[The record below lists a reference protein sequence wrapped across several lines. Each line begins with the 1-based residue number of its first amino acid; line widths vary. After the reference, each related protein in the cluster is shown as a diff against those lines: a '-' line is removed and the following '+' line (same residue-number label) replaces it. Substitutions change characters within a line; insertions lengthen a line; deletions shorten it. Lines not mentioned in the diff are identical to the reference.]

1 MLKNIKSGYILKI
14 VFDNVENIKQ
24 LKIIKYSKKLSKK
37 LNITLDT
44 FEKTYNN
51 KKKKEILIRQEN
63 LRNNI
68 VMTPEEKIKIILED
82 MSILGNI
89 LIKEIIEDKNI
100 NPKKFISIEETT
112 KKDDNNLCLGVL
124 AKYLENKGII
134 TVIDDED
141 NEDDVNISF
150 LIIEFLF
157 SGLFN
162 INKYI
167 LSFDFGIKRNN
178 ELLKNINEQN
188 IFNNKIKNILS
199 VKYNIPEKEIL
210 ITSPI
215 PKKTSGYHTQVIFI
229 SEINQNIDIFPL
241 TFQSIKNSKKYNEF
255 TYLKNVM
262 KSLILD
268 GCKLNTK
275 ILDPRGNTD
284 FSYIVNRRGPLLYET
299 PLGWMGYGIKVLDK
313 YDDGCN
319 DWLRLEGRWGEWI
332 VAFKNLENK
341 NYCSNRTIIL
351 EENEK
356 KVEINNQ
363 YFKIGFMIRVNP
375 DKIKCSTKNNDYWTF
390 NPVSDEIRPYRIL
403 IKKI

>member
-1 MLKNIKSGYILKI
+1 M
-14 VFDNVENIKQ
+14 
-24 LKIIKYSKKLSKK
+24 
-37 LNITLDT
+37 
-44 FEKTYNN
+44 
-51 KKKKEILIRQEN
+51 KKEILIRQEN

-112 KKDDNNLCLGVL
+112 KKDDNNLCLRVL

-141 NEDDVNISF
+141 NQDGVNISF

-162 INKYI
+162 ISKYI

-178 ELLKNINEQN
+178 ELLKNINEQK

-215 PKKTSGYHTQVIFI
+215 PKKTSGYHIQVIFI

-241 TFQSIKNSKKYNEF
+241 TFQSIKNSKEYNEF
-255 TYLKNVM
+255 IYLKKVM

-284 FSYIVNRRGPLLYET
+284 FSYIVNRRGPLFYEP

-319 DWLRLEGRWGEWI
+319 DWLRLEGGWGEWI

-363 YFKIGFMIRVNP
+363 YFKMGFMIRGNP
-375 DKIKCSTKNNDYWTF
+375 DKIAFSTKYNDYWTF

>member
-37 LNITLDT
+37 LNMTLDI

-63 LRNNI
+63 LRNNT
-68 VMTPEEKIKIILED
+68 VMAPEEKIKIILED

-89 LIKEIIEDKNI
+89 LIKEIIEDKKI

-141 NEDDVNISF
+141 NQDGVNISF

-178 ELLKNINEQN
+178 ELLKNINEQK

-241 TFQSIKNSKKYNEF
+241 TFQSIKNSKEYNEF
-255 TYLKNVM
+255 IYLKKVM
-262 KSLILD
+262 KSLILE

-284 FSYIVNRRGPLLYET
+284 FSYIVNRRGPLFYEP

-313 YDDGCN
+313 YDDGYN
-319 DWLRLEGRWGEWI
+319 DWLKFEGRRGEWI

-351 EENEK
+351 EEN
-356 KVEINNQ
+356 
-363 YFKIGFMIRVNP
+363 
-375 DKIKCSTKNNDYWTF
+375 
-390 NPVSDEIRPYRIL
+390 
-403 IKKI
+403 